1 MSRLGDDEKTPTV
14 EVNVDAYRRR
24 KTWIKVP
31 PGHTIWDPP
40 SDGGVEHFQ
49 VPVTEPPLCHE
60 KVPPL
65 VDAFDPEGERECGD
79 CKSRWYP

>member
-49 VPVTEPPLCHE
+49 VPVT
-60 KVPPL
+60 
-65 VDAFDPEGERECGD
+65 
-79 CKSRWYP
+79 